1 MYRKIIVPE
10 STNISLLLPDNL
22 VGKQV
27 EIIAFEVDTDVDIKQ
42 QKERKNPMSRLLQL
56 IEQNPLVLPEEYKF
70 DRNELYE

>member
-10 STNISLLLPDNL
+10 STNISLLLPENL

-27 EIIAFEVDTDVDIKQ
+27 EIIAFEVDIEMEQ
-42 QKERKNPMSRLLQL
+42 IKERKKTMSGLLQL
-56 IEQNPLVLPEEYKF
+56 INKYPLVLPEEYKF